1 MSRYLIPGAL
11 LLSLLSLLAL
21 PAQAGMA
28 NATMQVG
35 FVLTEACT
43 VSAAR
48 SDAPQVSCSHDSPY
62 RLGRMDAGVQQNP
75 QAAGAWTVYF

>member
-11 LLSLLSLLAL
+11 LLSLLAL

-43 VSAAR
+43 VSAQAG
-48 SDAPQVSCSHDSPY
+48 APNVSCSHDSPY
-62 RLGRMDAGVQQNP
+62 RLGRTDAGIQQSS
-75 QAAGAWTVYF
+75 QAAGAAWTIYF

>member
-11 LLSLLSLLAL
+11 LLSLLAL

-28 NATMQVG
+28 NAAMQVG

-43 VSAAR
+43 VSGQAGT
-48 SDAPQVSCSHDSPY
+48 PNVSCSHDSPY
-62 RLGRMDAGVQQNP
+62 RLGRVDAGGRQGGQRG
-75 QAAGAWTVYF
+75 AAWTIYF

>member
-11 LLSLLSLLAL
+11 LLSLLAL

-43 VSAAR
+43 VSAQAGT
-48 SDAPQVSCSHDSPY
+48 PNVSCSHDSPY
-62 RLGRMDAGVQQNP
+62 RLGRVDAGVQQGN
-75 QAAGAWTVYF
+75 QAAEAAWTIYF

>member
-11 LLSLLSLLAL
+11 LLSLLAL

-28 NATMQVG
+28 NASMQVG

-43 VSAAR
+43 VSAFESA
-48 SDAPQVSCSHDSPY
+48 APNVSCSHDSPY
-62 RLGRMDAGVQQNP
+62 RLGRIDAGSAQSQQS
-75 QAAGAWTVYF
+75 AGAWTIYF